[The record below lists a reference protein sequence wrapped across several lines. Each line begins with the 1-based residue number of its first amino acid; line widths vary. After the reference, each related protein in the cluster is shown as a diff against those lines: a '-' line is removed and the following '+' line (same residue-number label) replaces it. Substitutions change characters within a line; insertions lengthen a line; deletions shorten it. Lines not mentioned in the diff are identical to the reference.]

1 MSRAR
6 PGAVSPAR
14 AAALAVLRRLRRENA
29 ALDESTAG
37 LGELEGLETRDRAL
51 AFELVTG
58 VLRRRGSCDA
68 VLEHAATAPRRIEP
82 DLLDVLRLGAYQ
94 LLFLDRVPAYAV
106 VDDAVVMAGRSRH
119 RRGFVNA
126 VLRRVAAEGREVLER
141 LGAGDDDHALSVR
154 FSVPEWIVAL
164 LRRDLGDAAATA
176 VLETAGQAPERCVR
190 VNTPVIA
197 PVAARAAL
205 EAAGYTVAAAERPGG
220 CARRRGAFARGERAV
235 PRRPRDAAVTRVAA
249 RGAGGGRRGGG
260 RAPRP
265 LRGAGD
271 QDGPPHRAQAASARR
286 RRRRRPRTGQGAGG
300 EPPPPAGA
308 ARGRAGGPGVAVVSA
323 DALALPPE
331 YAGAFDAV
339 LVDAPCTGLG
349 TMAARPDLRWRR
361 RPADVARLAAL
372 QRRLLAAG
380 AACVRPGGALTYAV
394 CTLTRRET
402 TAVVEAFADG
412 AEWSFDDLG
421 AAHPRWAHPDNG
433 AYLRTLPPRDGS
445 SGFFVAR
452 LRRRVSQAGIR
463 S

>member
-1 MSRAR
+1 M
-6 PGAVSPAR
+6 SPAR

-29 ALDESTAG
+29 ALDESAAG
-37 LGELEGLETRDRAL
+37 LRELEGLETRDRAL

-154 FSVPEWIVAL
+154 FSVPEWIVTL
-164 LRRDLGDAAATA
+164 LRRDLGDAAATG
-176 VLETAGQAPERCVR
+176 VLEAAGQAPERCVR
-190 VNTPVIA
+190 VNTTVIA

-205 EAAGYTVAAAERPGG
+205 EAAGYTAAAVDGLDDALVVDGPSLEASAPFRDGLVTPQSRGSQLVAPVAVAGAEGALLDLCAAPGTKP
-220 CARRRGAFARGERAV
+220 AHLAAL
-235 PRRPRDAAVTRVAA
+235 RPRARIVAVDVDPGRVEALESNLRRLQMPLAA
-249 RGAGGGRRGGG
+249 AG
-260 RAPRP
+260 
-265 LRGAGD
+265 
-271 QDGPPHRAQAASARR
+271 Q
-286 RRRRRPRTGQGAGG
+286 
-300 EPPPPAGA
+300 
-308 ARGRAGGPGVAVVSA
+308 PGVTAVCA

-331 YAGAFDAV
+331 YVGAFDAV

-349 TMAARPDLRWRR
+349 TLAARPDLRWRR
-361 RPADVARLAAL
+361 RPADVARMAAL

-394 CTLTRRET
+394 CTLTRGET

-421 AAHPRWAHPDNG
+421 AVQPRWAHPDNG

-445 SGFFVAR
+445 TGFFVAR
-452 LRRRVSQAGIR
+452 LRRRVSQAGAR
-463 S
+463 

>member
-1 MSRAR
+1 MSGAR
-6 PGAVSPAR
+6 GGTVSPAR

-37 LGELEGLETRDRAL
+37 LGELEGLEARDRAL

-141 LGAGDDDHALSVR
+141 LGAGEDDHALSVR

-164 LRRDLGDAAATA
+164 VRRDLGDGAATG
-176 VLETAGQAPERCVR
+176 VLEAAGQAPERCVR
-190 VNTPVIA
+190 VNTTVIA

-205 EAAGYTVAAAERPGG
+205 EAAGYTVAAVEGLDDALVLDGPSLESSAPFRDGLVTPQSRGSQLVAPVAVAGAEGALLDLCAAPGTKT
-220 CARRRGAFARGERAV
+220 AHLAAL
-235 PRRPRDAAVTRVAA
+235 RPRAPIVAVDVDPGRVEALEGNLRRLQAPLAAA
-249 RGAGGGRRGGG
+249 
-260 RAPRP
+260 
-265 LRGAGD
+265 
-271 QDGPPHRAQAASARR
+271 
-286 RRRRRPRTGQGAGG
+286 
-300 EPPPPAGA
+300 
-308 ARGRAGGPGVAVVSA
+308 AGGPGVAAVCA
-323 DALALPPE
+323 DALALPAE

-361 RPADVARLAAL
+361 RPADVARMAAV
-372 QRRLLAAG
+372 QRGLLAAG

-394 CTLTRRET
+394 CTLTRGET

-421 AAHPRWAHPDNG
+421 AVHSRWAHPDNG

-452 LRRRVSQAGIR
+452 LRRRVAQAGAR
-463 S
+463 

>member
-1 MSRAR
+1 M
-6 PGAVSPAR
+6 SPAR
-14 AAALAVLRRLRRENA
+14 AAALAALRRLRHENA

-37 LGELEGLETRDRAL
+37 LKELEGLEPRDRAL

-68 VLEHAATAPRRIEP
+68 VLERAATAPRRIEP

-106 VDDAVVMAGRSRH
+106 VDDAVVMAGRSRR

-126 VLRRVAAEGREVLER
+126 VLRRVAAEGRDVLER
-141 LGAGDDDHALSVR
+141 LGAGEDDHALSVR

-164 LRRDLGDAAATA
+164 LRRDLGDEAATG
-176 VLETAGQAPERCVR
+176 VLEAAGQAPERCVR
-190 VNTPVIA
+190 VNTTVIA

-205 EAAGYTVAAAERPGG
+205 EAAGYTVAAVDGLDDALVVDGPSLESSAPFREGLVTPQSRGSQLVAPVAVAGAEGAVLDLCAAPGTKTAHLAALRPKAHIVAVDVDPGRVE
-220 CARRRGAFARGERAV
+220 ALRRNLRRLQV
-235 PRRPRDAAVTRVAA
+235 PLAA
-249 RGAGGGRRGGG
+249 
-260 RAPRP
+260 
-265 LRGAGD
+265 AGD
-271 QDGPPHRAQAASARR
+271 
-286 RRRRRPRTGQGAGG
+286 
-300 EPPPPAGA
+300 
-308 ARGRAGGPGVAVVSA
+308 PGVAVVGA

-361 RPADVARLAAL
+361 RPADVARLATV

-380 AACVRPGGALTYAV
+380 AACVRPGGAVTYAV
-394 CTLTRRET
+394 CTLTRQET

-421 AAHPRWAHPDNG
+421 AVHSRWAHPENG
-433 AYLRTLPPRDGS
+433 AYLRTLPPGDGS

-452 LRRRVSQAGIR
+452 LRRRVSQAGAR
-463 S
+463 

>member
-1 MSRAR
+1 
-6 PGAVSPAR
+6 VSPAR
-14 AAALAVLRRLRRENA
+14 GAALAVLRRLRRENA

-37 LGELEGLETRDRAL
+37 LKEFEGLEARDRAL

-68 VLEHAATAPRRIEP
+68 VLEHAATTPRRIEP

-106 VDDAVVMAGRSRH
+106 VDDAVVMAGKSRH

-126 VLRRVAAEGREVLER
+126 VLRRVAAEGREVLQR
-141 LGAGDDDHALSVR
+141 LGAGEDDHALSVR

-164 LRRDLGDAAATA
+164 LRRDLGDAAATG
-176 VLETAGQAPERCVR
+176 VLEAAGQAPERCVR
-190 VNTPVIA
+190 VNTTVIA

-205 EAAGYTVAAAERPGG
+205 EAAGYAVAAVDGLEDALVVDGPSLESSAPFRDGLVTPQSRGSQLVAPVAVAGAEGALLDVCAAPGTKT
-220 CARRRGAFARGERAV
+220 AHLAAL
-235 PRRPRDAAVTRVAA
+235 RPRARIVAVDVDPGRVEALERNLRRLQVARAA
-249 RGAGGGRRGGG
+249 
-260 RAPRP
+260 
-265 LRGAGD
+265 
-271 QDGPPHRAQAASARR
+271 
-286 RRRRRPRTGQGAGG
+286 
-300 EPPPPAGA
+300 
-308 ARGRAGGPGVAVVSA
+308 AGGPGVTAVCA

-361 RPADVARLAAL
+361 RPADVARMAAL

-394 CTLTRRET
+394 CTLTGQET

-421 AAHPRWAHPDNG
+421 AAHPQWAHPENG

-452 LRRRVSQAGIR
+452 LRRRVSQAGAR
-463 S
+463 